1 MPSADG
7 FIKSTAGGRFAATFV
22 IDEIMFN
29 FSGSFTSSVP
39 AFTCNT
45 ATLEY
50 PALKNLNAT
59 RPFEGRVGPTKV
71 SLNLGNGPIIAGVLD
86 MPLSPGSTVSGT
98 GVWLQN

>member
-29 FSGSFTSSVP
+29 FSGSFASSVP

-50 PALKNLNAT
+50 PNLKAISST
-59 RPFEGRVGPTKV
+59 RSFEGRVGPSKV
-71 SLNLGNGPIIAGVLD
+71 SLNLANGPKINGVLD
-86 MPLSPGSTVSGT
+86 MPLSPGSTVSGS
-98 GVWLQN
+98 GVWTQN

>member
-29 FSGSFTSSVP
+29 FSGSFASSVP

-45 ATLEY
+45 ATLNY
-50 PALKNLNAT
+50 PSLKSISST
-59 RPFEGRVGPTKV
+59 RSFEGRVGPSKV
-71 SLNLGNGPIIAGVLD
+71 TLNLANGPAISGVLD
-86 MPLSPGSTVSGT
+86 MPLSPGSTVSGS
-98 GVWLQN
+98 GVWTQN